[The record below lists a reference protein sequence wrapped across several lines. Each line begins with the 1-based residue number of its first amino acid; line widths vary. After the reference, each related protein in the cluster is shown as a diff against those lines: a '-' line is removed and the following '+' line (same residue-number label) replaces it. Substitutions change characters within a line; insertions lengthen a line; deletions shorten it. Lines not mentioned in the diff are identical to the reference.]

1 MLKVL
6 YFTSEKK
13 KKFGVF
19 KVVNV
24 LKKKQNNK
32 IKSKLTNSIFDIFF
46 YKPQIIH
53 IHGCWRPKL
62 FIVFLLAK
70 IASIKIVIS
79 PHGMIDPYSFS
90 QKKIKKFFAWF
101 FYQKYIFKF
110 SNLIIVNSKLEKKNL
125 IKKLKL
131 SKRIEIIKHG
141 VNISKIT
148 KDIKKK
154 KNLTFVFFSRIHP
167 SKNLMEL
174 VKIWKN
180 NNFFDDFIL
189 DVYGEI
195 DDNRYFDNFKDS
207 IKKSKNINYKGRIN
221 INELNYKLSKYD
233 IFLHPSNSENFGLVI
248 LEAMSC
254 GLFPVV
260 NKKIDWKILDK
271 NNLGHSLN
279 FTHMNLRKLIIKL
292 NKSKQKIR
300 NKKFKNKLKN
310 FLIKNY
316 NWKLIMNNYYKNYVN
331 LV

>member
-1 MLKVL
+1 
-6 YFTSEKK
+6 
-13 KKFGVF
+13 
-19 KVVNV
+19 
-24 LKKKQNNK
+24 
-32 IKSKLTNSIFDIFF
+32 
-46 YKPQIIH
+46 
-53 IHGCWRPKL
+53 
-62 FIVFLLAK
+62 
-70 IASIKIVIS
+70 
-79 PHGMIDPYSFS
+79 
-90 QKKIKKFFAWF
+90 
-101 FYQKYIFKF
+101 
-110 SNLIIVNSKLEKKNL
+110 
-125 IKKLKL
+125 
-131 SKRIEIIKHG
+131 
-141 VNISKIT
+141 
-148 KDIKKK
+148 
-154 KNLTFVFFSRIHP
+154 
-167 SKNLMEL
+167 MEL

-221 INELNYKLSKYD
+221 INQLNYKLSKYD

-279 FTHMNLRKLIIKL
+279 FTHMNLRKLILKL

-310 FLIKNY
+310 FLIKKY

>member
-6 YFTSEKK
+6 YFTSEIK

-19 KVVNV
+19 KVVNI
-24 LKKKQNNK
+24 LKSKQSNK
-32 IKSKLTNSIFDIFF
+32 IKSKLTNSILDIFF
-46 YKPQIIH
+46 FKPQIIH

-101 FYQKYIFKF
+101 FYQKYIFQF
-110 SNLIIVNSKLEKKNL
+110 SNLIVVNSKLEKKNL
-125 IKKLKL
+125 IKKLKI

-279 FTHMNLRKLIIKL
+279 FTHMNLRKLILKL